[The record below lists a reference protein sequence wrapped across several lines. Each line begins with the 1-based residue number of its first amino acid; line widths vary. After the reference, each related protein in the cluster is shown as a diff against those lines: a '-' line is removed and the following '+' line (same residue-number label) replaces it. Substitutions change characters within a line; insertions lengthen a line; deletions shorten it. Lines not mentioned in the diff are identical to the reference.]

1 MGTTSISTDK
11 KIAVVILNWNGKEM
25 MRRFLPSVVR
35 YSEELAT
42 VIVADNASTD
52 GSLEMLQA
60 EFPTVEQIVLDQ
72 NYGFAEG
79 YNRALAQVDYPYL
92 LLLNSDVEVSEG
104 WLHPLLSY
112 MEEHTDVA
120 ACQPK
125 LLSQSEKEY
134 FEYAGASGG
143 YLDRYGYPFCRGRI
157 FNVVEKD
164 GGQYDD
170 IKDVLWATGAALM
183 IRKEDWVQSGGLDG
197 RFFAHMEEIDL
208 CWRLRSRGRRIVC
221 IPDSVAYHVG
231 GGTLDQGNPRKT
243 FLNFRNNLLML
254 YKNLPEAE
262 LHSVMRMRKLLDY
275 VAAFKFLASLDMAN
289 FRAVLKARK
298 EFKKM
303 QPDFVAQRT
312 ENLNKTSISDIPERT
327 KFSILWQF
335 YAKGK
340 KTFNRLSL
348 L

>member
-1 MGTTSISTDK
+1 MGTTSISTNK

-25 MRRFLPSVVR
+25 MRRYLPSVVR

-79 YNRALAQVDYPYL
+79 YNRALAQVDFPYL

-170 IKDVLWATGAALM
+170 IKDVLWATGAVLM

-221 IPDSVAYHVG
+221 IPESVAYHVG

-262 LHSVMRMRKLLDY
+262 LNSVMRMRKLLDY

-303 QPDFVAQRT
+303 QPDFIAQRT
-312 ENLNKTSISDIPERT
+312 ENLNKASISDIPERT